1 MQLFPDDP
9 MEFDTPAERSFD
21 LFLCD
26 GVDAYLER
34 LGQELLDAPVDDDI
48 PPMPPELVH
57 HLDAI
62 LARHRRKIGL
72 KKWSKGFSRVAQR
85 VAVVLVMLGLAL
97 SAMYVSVEAFRTS
110 VNNFFVNITEDYV
123 GFRAKPSQAIP
134 SADIVYL
141 PEFIPEGFVAT
152 PIQTDDGSIAVK
164 YVDYDRWFIFAQL
177 QVGGTG
183 FRMAG
188 DNDTQPIS
196 VNDVEGQLSIIDGE
210 CSLTWHNEMIG
221 FLIRGNITT
230 ELALQIAESV
240 YFD

>member
-9 MEFDTPAERSFD
+9 REFDTPAERSFD

-26 GVDAYLER
+26 GVDAYLEQ
-34 LGQELLDAPVDDDI
+34 LGQELLDAPVNDDI

-72 KKWSKGFSRVAQR
+72 KKWSRGFSRAAQR
-85 VAVVLVMLGLAL
+85 VAVVLVMLGLAF
-97 SAMYVSVEAFRTS
+97 SAMYLSVEAFRTS

-152 PIQTDDGSIAVK
+152 PIQTDDGSTAVK
-164 YVDYDRWFIFAQL
+164 YSDHNDWFIFKQL
-177 QVGGTG
+177 PIGGTG
-183 FRMAG
+183 FHMAG
-188 DNDTQPIS
+188 DNETQVIYI
-196 VNDVEGQLSIIDGE
+196 NDMEGQLSLFDEE
-210 CSLTWHNEMIG
+210 CFLLWHNE
-221 FLIRGNITT
+221 TT
-230 ELALQIAESV
+230 AFSIQGTIDSELALNIAESV
-240 YFD
+240 YLK

>member
-9 MEFDTPAERSFD
+9 REFDTPAERSFD

-85 VAVVLVMLGLAL
+85 VAVVLVMLGLAF
-97 SAMYVSVEAFRTS
+97 SAMYVSVEAFRTT
-110 VNNFFVNITEDYV
+110 VNNFFVDITEDYV

-134 SADIVYL
+134 SVNTEYL
-141 PEFIPEGFVAT
+141 PELIPPGFVAT
-152 PIQTDDGSIAVK
+152 PSQDEDGITVLK
-164 YVDYDRWFIFAQL
+164 YVNHNDWFTFKYL
-177 QVGGTG
+177 PYGGTG
-183 FRMAG
+183 FHMSG
-188 DNDTQPIS
+188 DRNTAPITI
-196 VNDVEGQLSIIDGE
+196 NGMEGQLTIVNNE
-210 CSLTWHNEMIG
+210 YSLTWHNNDTI
-221 FLIRGNITT
+221 FFIRGTIDSK
-230 ELALQIAESV
+230 LLIQIAESV
-240 YFD
+240 YHI